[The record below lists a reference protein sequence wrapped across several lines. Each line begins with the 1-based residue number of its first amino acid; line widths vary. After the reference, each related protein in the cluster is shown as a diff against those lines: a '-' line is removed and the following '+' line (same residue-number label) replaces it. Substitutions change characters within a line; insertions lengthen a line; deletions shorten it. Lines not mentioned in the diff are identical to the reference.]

1 LSMKW
6 KIICKETK
14 NGRDDEM
21 VIFFGEGDPRVVED
35 RKCMKMVLVNNQ
47 NEMLETDALVRSC

>member
-1 LSMKW
+1 MKW

-21 VIFFGEGDPRVVED
+21 VIFFGEGDPRAVED
-35 RKCMKMVLVNNQ
+35 RKCMKMILVNNQ
-47 NEMLETDALVRSC
+47 NEMLETNALVRSC